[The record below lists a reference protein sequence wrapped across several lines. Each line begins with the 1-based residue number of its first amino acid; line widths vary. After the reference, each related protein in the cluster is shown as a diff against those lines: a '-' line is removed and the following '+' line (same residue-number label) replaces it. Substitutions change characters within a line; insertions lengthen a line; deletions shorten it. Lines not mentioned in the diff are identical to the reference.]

1 MEAIKARGG
10 LAVVQDPREAVDP
23 SMPRSVLAHVAV
35 DHVAP
40 MAEMGAL
47 LVDLAR
53 LAPIQGGRQP
63 VAETMEI
70 ENRIAQEE
78 LPLAAGVM
86 KLGAVSPYTCPECH
100 GTLLQ
105 LTTGGVLRFRCHT
118 GHAYSVNSLLAEVS
132 GSIEETLW
140 SAVRA
145 IEERML
151 LLRHVADHVRDLGQ
165 RAEADQL
172 VQHAREAEQ
181 QVQLVRL
188 AVLRHEQRSKMPPG
202 SPGGVAESAA
212 Q

>member
-1 MEAIKARGG
+1 
-10 LAVVQDPREAVDP
+10 
-23 SMPRSVLAHVAV
+23 
-35 DHVAP
+35 
-40 MAEMGAL
+40 MAEN
-47 LVDLAR
+47 
-53 LAPIQGGRQP
+53 
-63 VAETMEI
+63 MEI

-86 KLGAVSPYTCPECH
+86 KLGGLSPYTCPGCH

-105 LTTGGVLRFRCHT
+105 LNTGGVLRFRCHT
-118 GHAYSVNSLLAEVS
+118 GHAYSVNSLLSEVS
-132 GSIEETLW
+132 GAIEEALW

-172 VQHAREAEQ
+172 LQQAREAEQ

-188 AVLRHEQRSKMPPG
+188 AVLRHEQRSKMPPD
-202 SPGGVAESAA
+202 SPSGVTESAA